1 MNFRHRFSFSRRGIF
16 ASKLPGC
23 APRRGQ
29 GAPRDAGLV
38 HFPHF
43 AMRGTE
49 RRKAQTV
56 LSGRSLIGI
65 AAPSGAPPAFS
76 SRKAKRWRAYL
87 AAPRR
92 RLSPATPA
100 PGPRFLGRGS
110 ERALP
115 GFACPSPASFSRS
128 GHDAARAETP
138 EPPGSGV
145 TTPARRHRTL
155 SRSQG
160 VPLGAPLVEKV
171 ERNISL

>member
-1 MNFRHRFSFSRRGIF
+1 LAQHPWIGRSLAGPPRLPALHPLIARPKWRELRRACFGGF
-16 ASKLPGC
+16 
-23 APRRGQ
+23 
-29 GAPRDAGLV
+29 APRD
-38 HFPHF
+38 
-43 AMRGTE
+43 
-49 RRKAQTV
+49 
-56 LSGRSLIGI
+56 
-65 AAPSGAPPAFS
+65 
-76 SRKAKRWRAYL
+76 
-87 AAPRR
+87 
-92 RLSPATPA
+92 LSPATPA

-160 VPLGAPLVEKV
+160 VPLGAPLVEKAGG
-171 ERNISL
+171 NIDLPRDIVKRPETACPLYANDGRMWARLECTLSANSGPSCVRIEMKAAAN